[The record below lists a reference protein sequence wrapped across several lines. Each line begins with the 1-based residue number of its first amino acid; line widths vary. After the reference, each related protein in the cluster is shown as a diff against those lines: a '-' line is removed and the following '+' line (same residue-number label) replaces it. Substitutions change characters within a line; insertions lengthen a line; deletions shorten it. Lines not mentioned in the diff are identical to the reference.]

1 MTPADAVSLLRVLLA
16 LVFVA
21 FFATKPG
28 WQLDLCVGVAI
39 LAQVTDH
46 IDGFLARRS
55 GYASEVGWLVDSGS
69 DRAFYI
75 AALLAFERAY
85 GLSLVLVWLFILREI
100 ALYATKIATREFKH
114 YREGAF
120 VHAALTRVGILFGC
134 LVPYGWFGRELETK
148 ATLIIT
154 ALIIAATIS
163 AYAHLALMIRWWRK
177 SAARLDTRR
186 E

>member
-1 MTPADAVSLLRVLLA
+1 MA
-16 LVFVA
+16 LMFVA
-21 FFATKPG
+21 LFAATPG

-39 LAQVTDH
+39 FAQVTDH
-46 IDGFLARRS
+46 LDGYLARRA
-55 GYASEVGWLVDSGS
+55 GYASEVGWLVDSAS

-114 YREGAF
+114 YRGGAF
-120 VHAALTRVGILFGC
+120 IHAALTRVGILFGC
-134 LVPYGWFGRELETK
+134 LVPYGWLGRELETN
-148 ATLIIT
+148 ATFIIT
-154 ALIIAATIS
+154 VLIIAATIS
-163 AYAHLALMIRWWRK
+163 AYVHLALMIRWWRK
-177 SAARLDTRR
+177 SAARSDTWP